1 MEKEILEQHPIIYKK
16 IEEEKLSI
24 RNIENIQG
32 DEADIV
38 IASVIYDHTTNI
50 SSTYVARDGGKNAL
64 NVAISRT
71 RDKMIVIK
79 SITSK
84 TIKNAKSSDFVTF
97 KNWFEF
103 LDMSEA
109 EQKAFS
115 KQGENKLEEIYG
127 ESDSKFERDVIEF
140 LKANLLTVNKVKNN

>member
-1 MEKEILEQHPIIYKK
+1 
-16 IEEEKLSI
+16 
-24 RNIENIQG
+24 
-32 DEADIV
+32 
-38 IASVIYDHTTNI
+38 
-50 SSTYVARDGGKNAL
+50 
-64 NVAISRT
+64 
-71 RDKMIVIK
+71 MIVIK